1 MERIRR
7 LLRLTNRS
15 ARCARGNSRRRAR
28 WKRKAWSAVC
38 LRNVL
43 FGRDRTSGLLRIRA
57 IFKQPKQ
64 LLHQDLGFLL
74 IALVDDLLRN
84 LPPRST
90 RLDACINHL
99 RRFKGPEGLRQASR
113 HATQVGILWP
123 SGRLCFE
130 DREACR
136 LRVAFPNAEVLIH
149 ANIPAKLGPRS
160 PWLYTGYVKIALGQ
174 VNPTVGDFSGNAGKI
189 IDFALRAQ
197 AAGAGLILFPE
208 LSVCGYP
215 PRDLV
220 ERPSFL
226 AHNRENAER
235 IAAKTQGIA
244 VICGLVTPAES
255 DTGKSAM
262 NSAALLIDG
271 RVAFV
276 QSKMLLPTYDVFD
289 EMRNF
294 APARSQELFSFCGNR
309 MALTICE
316 DAWNDK
322 QFWGKRLYA
331 LDPVDA
337 LIRAGGTFVLNIS
350 ASPFWI
356 GKRELRRDMLASIAR
371 QHKVPVVMVN
381 QVGGNDSLVF
391 DGSSL
396 VLNAEGEIIAQ
407 GKSFEEDLIL
417 FDSKSL
423 TGAIHEQI
431 PGDEA
436 SVYSAL
442 VLGTRD
448 YMHKC
453 GFQKA
458 IVGLSGGIDS
468 ALTAVI
474 AADAVGPE
482 NVFGVGMPGP
492 YSSEG
497 SISDARVL
505 ARNLDIR
512 FEVLPISQVFE
523 AYRETLQYVF
533 KGCAEDVTEENIQSR
548 ARGTLLM
555 ALSNKF
561 GAIVLSTG
569 NKSELGVGYCT
580 LYGDM
585 VGGLA
590 VISDVPKTLVYRLS
604 RYVNSRR
611 AVIPEPTLDK
621 PPSAELRPDQ
631 KDSDSLPP
639 YEVLDAVLEDY
650 VEDLKPPERIAAER
664 GFDIE
669 VVQRVICM
677 VERAEYKRQQA
688 APGLKI
694 SPKAFG
700 YGRRFPIA
708 AKCDI

>member
-1 MERIRR
+1 M
-7 LLRLTNRS
+7 
-15 ARCARGNSRRRAR
+15 
-28 WKRKAWSAVC
+28 
-38 LRNVL
+38 
-43 FGRDRTSGLLRIRA
+43 
-57 IFKQPKQ
+57 
-64 LLHQDLGFLL
+64 
-74 IALVDDLLRN
+74 
-84 LPPRST
+84 
-90 RLDACINHL
+90 
-99 RRFKGPEGLRQASR
+99 
-113 HATQVGILWP
+113 
-123 SGRLCFE
+123 
-130 DREACR
+130 
-136 LRVAFPNAEVLIH
+136 
-149 ANIPAKLGPRS
+149 
-160 PWLYTGYVKIALGQ
+160 KIALGQ
-174 VNPTVGDFSGNAGKI
+174 INPTVGDFSGNAAKI
-189 IDFALRAQ
+189 IDYSRRAQ
-197 AAGAGLILFPE
+197 ATGAGLILFPE

-220 ERPSFL
+220 ERSSFVER
-226 AHNRENAER
+226 NRESVER
-235 IAAKTQGIA
+235 IAVETAGIA
-244 VICGLVTPAES
+244 VICGLVTAAAS
-255 DTGKSAM
+255 DAGKAAM
-262 NSAALLIDG
+262 NSAALLMDG
-271 RVAFV
+271 KVAFT

-294 APARSQELFSFCGNR
+294 APAKSQELFSFCGNR

-322 QFWGKRLYA
+322 RFWEKRLYTV
-331 LDPVDA
+331 DPVDS
-337 LIRAGGTFVLNIS
+337 LIKAGGNFVLNIS

-371 QHKVPVVMVN
+371 QHKVPVALVN

-396 VLNAEGEIIAQ
+396 VLNREGKIIAQ
-407 GKSFEEDLIL
+407 GRSFEEDLIY
-417 FDSKSL
+417 FDSRELS
-423 TGAIHEQI
+423 GEMHEQI
-431 PGDEA
+431 AGDEA

-448 YMHKC
+448 YMKKC

-458 IVGLSGGIDS
+458 IIGLSGGIDS
-468 ALTAVI
+468 ALTAVV
-474 AADAVGPE
+474 ATDAVGPE
-482 NVFGVGMPGP
+482 NVIGVGMPGP
-492 YSSEG
+492 YSSAG
-497 SISDARVL
+497 SIDDARFL
-505 ARNLDIR
+505 AKNLGIR
-512 FEVLPISQVFE
+512 FELLSINPVYE
-523 AYRETLQYVF
+523 AYRQTLREVF
-533 KGCAEDVTEENIQSR
+533 AGQKEDVTEENIQSR

-590 VISDVPKTLVYRLS
+590 VISDLPKTLVYRLS
-604 RYVNSRR
+604 EYVNSRS
-611 AVIPEPTLDK
+611 AVIPQATLEK
-621 PPSAELRPDQ
+621 PPSAELRPNQ

-650 VEDLKPPERIAAER
+650 VEDSHSAERIARDR

-669 VVQRVICM
+669 VVRRVIRL
-677 VERAEYKRQQA
+677 VDRAEYKRQQA

-708 AKCDI
+708 AKCEA

>member
-1 MERIRR
+1 M
-7 LLRLTNRS
+7 
-15 ARCARGNSRRRAR
+15 
-28 WKRKAWSAVC
+28 
-38 LRNVL
+38 
-43 FGRDRTSGLLRIRA
+43 
-57 IFKQPKQ
+57 
-64 LLHQDLGFLL
+64 
-74 IALVDDLLRN
+74 
-84 LPPRST
+84 
-90 RLDACINHL
+90 
-99 RRFKGPEGLRQASR
+99 
-113 HATQVGILWP
+113 
-123 SGRLCFE
+123 
-130 DREACR
+130 
-136 LRVAFPNAEVLIH
+136 
-149 ANIPAKLGPRS
+149 
-160 PWLYTGYVKIALGQ
+160 KIALGQ
-174 VNPTVGDFSGNAGKI
+174 INPTVGDFTGNAAKI
-189 IDFALRAQ
+189 IDFAQRAKS
-197 AAGAGLILFPE
+197 AGAGLILFPE

-220 ERPSFL
+220 ERPSFV
-226 AHNRENAER
+226 ARNRESAKR
-235 IAAKTQGIA
+235 IAAATTSIA
-244 VICGLVTPAES
+244 VICGLVTPADS

-262 NSAALLIDG
+262 NSAALLMDG
-271 RVAFV
+271 KIAFL

-294 APARSQELFSFCGNR
+294 APAKSQQLFPFCGNR

-322 QFWGKRLYA
+322 RFWAKRLYTV
-331 LDPVDA
+331 DPVES
-337 LIRAGGTFVLNIS
+337 LVREGGNFVLNIS

-356 GKRELRRDMLASIAR
+356 GKREFRRDMLASIAR
-371 QHKVPVVMVN
+371 QHKVPVALVN

-396 VLNAEGEIIAQ
+396 VLNREGKIIAQ
-407 GKSFEEDLIL
+407 GRSFEEDLIY
-417 FDSKSL
+417 FDSQDL
-423 TGAIHEQI
+423 TGEMHEQI

-436 SVYSAL
+436 SAYSAL

-448 YMHKC
+448 YIRKC

-458 IVGLSGGIDS
+458 IIALSGGIDS

-482 NVFGVGMPGP
+482 NVIGVGMPGP
-492 YSSEG
+492 YSSQG
-497 SISDARVL
+497 SIDDARTL
-505 ARNLDIR
+505 ARNLGIR
-512 FEVLPISQVFE
+512 FELLSINPAYE
-523 AYRETLQYVF
+523 AYRQTLRDVF
-533 KGCAEDVTEENIQSR
+533 AGLKEDVTEENIQSR
-548 ARGTLLM
+548 ARGMLLM
-555 ALSNKF
+555 ALSNKL

-590 VISDVPKTLVYRLS
+590 VISDVPKTLVYGLAE
-604 RYVNSRR
+604 YVNSRHP
-611 AVIPEPTLDK
+611 VIPRASIEK

-650 VEDLKPPERIAAER
+650 VEDSHAAERIATDR
-664 GFDIE
+664 GIDIE
-669 VVQRVICM
+669 TVRRVIRM
-677 VERAEYKRQQA
+677 VDRAEYKRQQA

-708 AKCDI
+708 AKSEI